1 MFPLTWLLRN
11 LGGIVWWVEPGRG
24 PEMSGG
30 GRAWNGGRGRGQSQV
45 APTAPDRTRNSSRVE
60 AGETERDTYRDRELA
75 THSQKEEGVH
85 TLGYGAPS
93 KYTQWA
99 RVSNAVNQAHLC
111 RLLYPCLCS
120 QPPLSAASC
129 PQPPNLPLLPTE
141 FEEGLLDRCP
151 APGTH
156 PALVEGRRSSVKV
169 EAEASR
175 Q

>member
-1 MFPLTWLLRN
+1 M
-11 LGGIVWWVEPGRG
+11 GVAKPGK
-24 PEMSGG
+24 GG
-30 GRAWNGGRGRGQSQV
+30 GGEVRAKSPPQLL
-45 APTAPDRTRNSSRVE
+45 
-60 AGETERDTYRDRELA
+60 TEPEIPAERRRERQRKRDTYRDRELA

-85 TLGYGAPS
+85 TLGYGTPS

-111 RLLYPCLCS
+111 CLFYPCLCS
-120 QPPLSAASC
+120 QPPLSAASR
-129 PQPPNLPLLPTE
+129 PPNLPLLPTE